1 MRCDAL
7 QYDSE
12 GNLWMVN
19 TEVDTI
25 LVVLKPDRTWT
36 KLYYQELNMGTN
48 FTHILFDSKGRLWT
62 NSKRYEKG
70 QGGFFALDYNGTLED
85 TSDDI
90 HIKKKYHHQPRRRQ
104 VRTVVFQLHG
114 ARPQQSNM
122 GGHE

>member
-48 FTHILFDSKGRLWT
+48 FTHILLIQRKT
-62 NSKRYEKG
+62 
-70 QGGFFALDYNGTLED
+70 LD
-85 TSDDI
+85 
-90 HIKKKYHHQPRRRQ
+90 
-104 VRTVVFQLHG
+104 
-114 ARPQQSNM
+114 
-122 GGHE
+122 